1 MIFMLALTNIQG
13 KMKSVTKKIT
23 TNTRVIRDLL
33 TKYRD
38 TFQAFRELINNSLQG
53 NAKNIEISIEY
64 VNEAN
69 IKSPINSVEIK
80 DDGFGVPFNE
90 FDNRI
95 LEIGTTVKSSG
106 QGIGRFSAL
115 QIGELMHIETVGY
128 DSQQKRFSKTKF
140 SIDTLDFNDAQLEET
155 EFNVDYEYLGKEQNS
170 YYKVVIEQLHHSK
183 QEKIAKRNRIHEN
196 FLKRN
201 INQAIFE
208 HYPYEI
214 FHDTVKFIVNGHTL
228 KRDEFVIDKPSKKTI
243 DYTDKKGKEH
253 QFNFYFYNIKSSLKK
268 VKVFFQTDN
277 AGLKSVAHEYT
288 YSSDWYTPDLGT
300 WFIYIESPMLNTDLF
315 RNLDLET
322 LGEAEIN
329 NLKNTIKETI
339 NDFFKAKNKRFE
351 KFLKDLEKDRYYP
364 YQNNEY
370 PASKSQ
376 EILFKKVAYLLEDE
390 HKLIQKD
397 DKIRNFLYPLLDKAI
412 GNGNIEYIF
421 KKVLKLSDESLEKF
435 HNLLEKTDL
444 EDVVHFASIVAEK
457 IEFLEFLYE
466 LTYGEISEHLK
477 ERSQLHKIVENELWL
492 FGENYNGTP
501 KLWSDKKIGNI
512 LNELREKFFTY
523 EPTEDDENLIE
534 LEDNGLNDITDLF
547 FFNEKITD
555 SSIKEIMVVELK
567 SPKCAISKKELNQ
580 IDEYAFT
587 IEQHSA
593 LPNDKVKYKLLLIS
607 SKLTKFAKSQ
617 VNSRRLNFPDNP
629 FMYDK
634 KTERNIEVYI
644 MEWSEL
650 IEQNNRKLGYLSN
663 KLNIKDKSVK
673 AKFEKEYSEL
683 IDEKISAQLRQ
694 VK

>member
-1 MIFMLALTNIQG
+1 
-13 KMKSVTKKIT
+13 MKSTTKKIT
-23 TNTRVIRDLL
+23 TNTRVIKDLL

-38 TFQAFRELINNSLQG
+38 TFQAFRELINNSLQ
-53 NAKNIEISIEY
+53 AESKNIEINIEY
-64 VNEAN
+64 GNEAN
-69 IKSPINSVEIK
+69 IKSPIKSIEIK
-80 DDGFGVPFNE
+80 DDGNGVPFNE

-95 LEIGTTVKSSG
+95 LEIGTTVKVRG

-115 QIGELMHIETVGY
+115 QIGELMHIETVGF
-128 DSQQKRFSKTKF
+128 DNVKKQFSKTKF

-155 EFNVDYEYLGKEQNS
+155 EFKVDYKYFTEKRKP
-170 YYKVVIEQLHHSK
+170 YYKVMIEQLHHNK
-183 QEKIAKRNRIHEN
+183 QEKLAKRNKIHEN
-196 FLKRN
+196 FLQKN

-208 HYPYEI
+208 HYPFEI
-214 FHDTVKFIVNGHTL
+214 FHNSVKFIVNGETL
-228 KRDEFVIDKPSKKTI
+228 KREHFVIDKPSKKLI
-243 DYTDKKGKEH
+243 EYTDKKGKTH
-253 QFNFYFYNIKSSLKK
+253 NLNFYFYNINSSLNK

-339 NDFFKAKNKRFE
+339 NEFFKAKNKRFE
-351 KFLKDLEKDRYYP
+351 KFIKKLEQDRYYP
-364 YQNNEY
+364 YQNNEH
-370 PASKSQ
+370 PASTSQ
-376 EILFKKVAYLLEDE
+376 EVLFKKVAYLLEDE

-412 GNGNIEYIF
+412 GNGNIGYIF
-421 KKVLKLSDESLEKF
+421 KKVLKLSEQSLEKF
-435 HNLLEKTDL
+435 QSLLEKTDL
-444 EDVVHFASIVAEK
+444 EDVVHFASVVADK
-457 IEFLEFLYE
+457 TEFLEFLHE
-466 LTYGEISEHLK
+466 LTYGEISKHLK
-477 ERSQLHKIVENELWL
+477 ERSQLHKIVEDELWL

-512 LNELREKFFTY
+512 LVELRDKYFNY
-523 EPTEDDENLIE
+523 EPTEEEENLIE
-534 LEDNGLNDITDLF
+534 IDQSGLNDITDLF
-547 FFNEKITD
+547 FFNEKIND
-555 SSIKEIMVVELK
+555 SDIKEIMVVELK

-593 LPNDKVKYKLLLIS
+593 LPNEKVKYKLILIS
-607 SKLTKFAKSQ
+607 SRLTKFAKSQ
-617 VNSRRLNFPDNP
+617 VKSRRLNFPDNP

-634 KTERNIEVYI
+634 KTEKNIEVYV

-650 IEQNNRKLGYLSN
+650 IEQNNRKLGYLAN
-663 KLNIKDKSVK
+663 KLKIKDKSVK
-673 AKFEKEYSEL
+673 IKFEKEYAEL
-683 IDEKISAQLRQ
+683 IDEKISAQLRL

>member
-1 MIFMLALTNIQG
+1 
-13 KMKSVTKKIT
+13 MKSTTKKIT
-23 TNTRVIRDLL
+23 TNTRVIKDLL
-33 TKYRD
+33 TKYKD
-38 TFQAFRELINNSLQG
+38 TFQAFRELINNSLQ
-53 NAKNIEISIEY
+53 ADSKNVEINIEY

-69 IKSPINSVEIK
+69 IKSPIKTIEIK
-80 DDGFGVPFNE
+80 DDGVGVPYNE
-90 FDNRI
+90 FENRL
-95 LEIGTTVKSSG
+95 LEIGTTVKPSG
-106 QGIGRFSAL
+106 QGIGRFSSL
-115 QIGELMHIETVGY
+115 QIGELMHIDTVGY
-128 DSQQKRFSKTKF
+128 DKEKKQFSQTKF

-155 EFNVDYEYLGKEQNS
+155 DFKVDYKYLDGEHNP
-170 YYKVVIEQLHHSK
+170 YYKVTIEQLHHNK
-183 QEKIAKRNRIHEN
+183 QEKLAKRNKIHEN
-196 FLKRN
+196 FLKQN

-208 HYPYEI
+208 HYPFEI
-214 FHDTVKFIVNGHTL
+214 FHNTVNFIVNGKTL
-228 KRDEFVIDKPSKKTI
+228 RREHFVIDKPSKKSI
-243 DYTDKKGKEH
+243 EYTDKKGETH
-253 QFNFYFYNIKSSLKK
+253 NLNFYFYNINSTLNK
-268 VKVFFQTDN
+268 VKVFFQTNN

-329 NLKNTIKETI
+329 NLKNTIKDTV
-339 NDFFKAKNKRFE
+339 NDFFKAKNKRFD

-364 YQNNEY
+364 YQNNER

-376 EILFKKVAYLLEDE
+376 EVLFKKVAYLLEDE

-421 KKVLKLSDESLEKF
+421 KQVLKLSDESLEKF

-444 EDVVHFASIVAEK
+444 EDVVHFASVVAEK
-457 IEFLEFLYE
+457 TEFLEFLHE
-466 LTYGEISEHLK
+466 LTYGEISKHIK
-477 ERSQLHKIVENELWL
+477 ERSQLHKIVEDQLWL

-512 LNELREKFFTY
+512 LKELREKYFEY
-523 EPTEDDENLIE
+523 EPTNEDENLIE
-534 LEDNGLNDITDLF
+534 LDERGLNDITDLF

-555 SSIKEIMVVELK
+555 SNEKEIMVVELK

-587 IEQHSA
+587 IEQHSG
-593 LPNDKVKYKLLLIS
+593 LPNEKVKYKLILIS
-607 SKLTKFAKSQ
+607 SRLTKYAKSQ
-617 VNSRRLNFPDNP
+617 VNSRRLNSPDNP
-629 FMYDK
+629 FLYDR
-634 KTERNIEVYI
+634 KTEKNIEVYV

-650 IEQNNRKLGYLSN
+650 MEQNNRKLSYLAN

-673 AKFEKEYSEL
+673 KKFEKEYAEL
-683 IDEKISAQLRQ
+683 IDEKISAQLRL